1 MEKQKLQL
9 RTRINAPKE
18 KVWNVLLQD
27 ETYRQWT
34 APFCEGSY
42 AVGDWSLGS
51 KVHFLSP
58 DGGGLVSKVV
68 EHQPNERI
76 TFEHQGFVK
85 DGKEDFESEAVKG
98 WQGSLESYQLK
109 TVDGGTELAIEQD
122 METEHAEK
130 FTTMWHQALQ
140 KVKELSERAV
150 TSK

>member
-42 AVGDWSLGS
+42 AKGDWSLGS
-51 KVHFLSP
+51 KVLFLSP

-68 EHQPNERI
+68 EHQPYERI
-76 TFEHQGFVK
+76 SFEHQGFFK
-85 DGKEDFESEAVKG
+85 DGKEDLESDAVKG
-98 WQGSLESYQLK
+98 WQGNLETYNL
-109 TVDGGTELAIEQD
+109 TPIDGGTELAIEQD
-122 METEHAEK
+122 MSGEEAAK
-130 FTTMWHQALQ
+130 FEIMWQQALQ
-140 KVKELSERAV
+140 KVKELSEGNSTAQ
-150 TSK
+150 